1 MIVILGK
8 CYSRNP
14 AGRDSLD
21 GVHVVLADGRD
32 ELGGLVLVD
41 GSVVP
46 VPVVSLD
53 AQLQGCQL
61 KLEIRSALINH
72 TV

>member
-1 MIVILGK
+1 MIVILGT

-46 VPVVSLD
+46 VPVVPLD

-61 KLEIRSALINH
+61 KFEFRSADVHQI
-72 TV
+72 V